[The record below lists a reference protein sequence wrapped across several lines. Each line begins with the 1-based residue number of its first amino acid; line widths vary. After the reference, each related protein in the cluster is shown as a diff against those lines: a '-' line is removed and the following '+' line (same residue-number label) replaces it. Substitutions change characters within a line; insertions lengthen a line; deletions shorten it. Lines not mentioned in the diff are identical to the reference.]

1 MLISGMDGMGCKS
14 LNIALV
20 QTLERKQRKSQG
32 GKEDEPNATSPR
44 RWTTPQ
50 QRFLFKTGFLKQAD
64 TFWDATKRSWNNN
77 DAPTPIKLLKSPP
90 QSMGCQDDE
99 TLHH

>member
-1 MLISGMDGMGCKS
+1 MGWVGNLFYEHCSAVLIKS
-14 LNIALV
+14 NTGTKV
-20 QTLERKQRKSQG
+20 E
-32 GKEDEPNATSPR
+32 EDEPNAASPR

-64 TFWDATKRSWNNN
+64 TFRDATKRSWNNN